1 MKHYALFKKILLPLA
16 AFGLLTGLLSFAYI
30 FNHHLNNIEAEA
42 NEETQKLTNLLITA
56 RTLVSEHVL
65 SSMAL
70 LKQYASVEG
79 LPNIHGVTN
88 MLGTEVPNLRFGESE
103 QTGRTILVD
112 SVTRIGDRKSVV

>member
-16 AFGLLTGLLSFAYI
+16 AFGLITGLLSFAYI
-30 FNHHLNNIEAEA
+30 FNHHLNDIESKAH
-42 NEETQKLTNLLITA
+42 EETQKLANLLITA

-79 LPNIHGVTN
+79 APQHPRGHRHAGHHSTQFAF
-88 MLGTEVPNLRFGESE
+88 R
-103 QTGRTILVD
+103 
-112 SVTRIGDRKSVV
+112 